1 VILSYVSI
9 IINYTKFKK
18 MKSILVVLFAFTLI
32 FVACKSKNETNK
44 DIVGIDSAAYYK
56 NNMMAD
62 TAKTEA
68 LAPGTTKRVVETRN
82 PDGTI
87 TTVTTTSNN
96 KTSSATKTGTARTS
110 TVASTGTGSTTTTT
124 TAKKGWS
131 SRAKGAVIGGV
142 GGAVVGAAVSK
153 KKGKG
158 AVIGG
163 VVGAA
168 GGYIIGNEKDKKD
181 GR

>member
-1 VILSYVSI
+1 M
-9 IINYTKFKK
+9 IINYLKSNK
-18 MKSILVVLFAFTLI
+18 MRSILIVFVIAVI
-32 FVACKSKNETNK
+32 FMACKSKTDTNK
-44 DIVGIDSAAYYK
+44 DIVGTDTSYK
-56 NNMMAD
+56 NNMLAD
-62 TAKTEA
+62 TAKVEA

-82 PDGTI
+82 PDGSS
-87 TTVTTTSNN
+87 TTVTTVTNN
-96 KTSSATKTGTARTS
+96 KTSSANTSGTARTRNVVS
-110 TVASTGTGSTTTTT
+110 SGTGTTTTT

-158 AVIGG
+158 ALIGG
-163 VVGAA
+163 AVGAA
-168 GGYIIGNEKDKKD
+168 GGYIIGNEKDKKT

>member
-1 VILSYVSI
+1 M
-9 IINYTKFKK
+9 IINYIKVKK
-18 MKSILVVLFAFTLI
+18 MKSILIVLAITLN

-44 DIVGIDSAAYYK
+44 DVVGIDSAYK
-56 NNMMAD
+56 TNMLAD
-62 TAKTEA
+62 TARIEA
-68 LAPGTTKRVVETRN
+68 LAPGTTKKVVETRN
-82 PDGTI
+82 PDGTV
-87 TTVTTTSNN
+87 TKVTTTSSNNN
-96 KTSSATKTGTARTS
+96 KTSSATKTSTAT
-110 TVASTGTGSTTTTT
+110 TAPVASTGTGTTTTT

-158 AVIGG
+158 AIIGG